1 MKIEKI
7 KLATKFTMGMFILIL
22 VTMII
27 TYVINPNL
35 ENLLNGVSTNVP
47 ETSNSNQGLNQILS
61 YVINNGVRVP
71 FQMFILSLI
80 PISYLYLTNAIIT
93 SILTGILFGALF
105 RYSIA
110 KSITF
115 LCSAF
120 PYLFLEIFAYCM
132 LASMLYQ
139 INRWVRDKIKHRQ
152 NTSFH
157 SEIRALFIDYLKYV
171 IPVII
176 LAAIFETY
184 LADLILKLF

>member
-1 MKIEKI
+1 M
-7 KLATKFTMGMFILIL
+7 
-22 VTMII
+22 
-27 TYVINPNL
+27 
-35 ENLLNGVSTNVP
+35 LN
-47 ETSNSNQGLNQILS
+47 
-61 YVINNGVRVP
+61 NNGVRVP

-80 PISYLYLTNAIIT
+80 PISYLYLTNVIIT

-115 LCSAF
+115 FMRCFFL
-120 PYLFLEIFAYCM
+120 YLFLEIFAYCM

-157 SEIRALFIDYLKYV
+157 SEIRALL
-171 IPVII
+171 
-176 LAAIFETY
+176 
-184 LADLILKLF
+184 

>member
-22 VTMII
+22 ATMII

-35 ENLLNGVSTNVP
+35 ENLLNGV
-47 ETSNSNQGLNQILS
+47 
-61 YVINNGVRVP
+61 RVP

-80 PISYLYLTNAIIT
+80 PIGYLYLTNAIIT

-110 KSITF
+110 KSIAF

-139 INRWVRDKIKHRQ
+139 INKWVRDKIKHRQ

>member
-1 MKIEKI
+1 MKIERI

-80 PISYLYLTNAIIT
+80 PIGYLYLTNAIIT
-93 SILTGILFGALF
+93 SILFNG
-105 RYSIA
+105 
-110 KSITF
+110 
-115 LCSAF
+115 
-120 PYLFLEIFAYCM
+120 YLIRGFISL
-132 LASMLYQ
+132 LNSQ
-139 INRWVRDKIKHRQ
+139 INCFFMLCFPL
-152 NTSFH
+152 SFLGDICILYI
-157 SEIRALFIDYLKYV
+157 SFNALSN
-171 IPVII
+171 
-176 LAAIFETY
+176 
-184 LADLILKLF
+184 